1 MKYNEMLNT
10 RTPQQI
16 IKHSE
21 IQERVLRSAMNNIKV
36 VNPNSILYNRIT
48 KLVKNAKTK
57 ERVKQLFK

>member
-1 MKYNEMLNT
+1 MKYQEMLNT

-21 IQERVLRSAMNNIKV
+21 IQERVLRSAMNNIRV

-57 ERVKQLFK
+57 ERV

>member
-1 MKYNEMLNT
+1 MKYKEMLNA
-10 RTPQQI
+10 RTSQQI

>member
-1 MKYNEMLNT
+1 MKYKEMLNA

-36 VNPNSILYNRIT
+36 VNPDSILYNRIT
-48 KLVKNAKTK
+48 KLVENAKTK

>member
-1 MKYNEMLNT
+1 MKYKEMLNA

-21 IQERVLRSAMNNIKV
+21 IQERVLRSAMYNIKV

>member
-1 MKYNEMLNT
+1 MKYQEMLNT